1 MKMYQGQQRPTPTE
15 ADRLNTTGVG
25 SKELSGYSENND
37 RFVAQPDD
45 YKRFTTHYLTRSA
58 TIRLHEG
65 SCIIYIW
72 NPQVFYLMFPP
83 DDLYSLWERIWK
95 LKQYL
100 NWMFIWELHVSQKCA
115 IPVLNPFLLIVDLD
129 QTPPPWVRTE
139 RATPEEPSSS
149 RKPMDSPRV
158 QRYTRMEPMFGPQ
171 RLYGDWS
178 PMCPGKIPIS
188 QSLIPII
195 SH

>member
-1 MKMYQGQQRPTPTE
+1 M
-15 ADRLNTTGVG
+15 
-25 SKELSGYSENND
+25 
-37 RFVAQPDD
+37 
-45 YKRFTTHYLTRSA
+45 
-58 TIRLHEG
+58 
-65 SCIIYIW
+65 
-72 NPQVFYLMFPP
+72 
-83 DDLYSLWERIWK
+83 
-95 LKQYL
+95 
-100 NWMFIWELHVSQKCA
+100 SQKCA

-158 QRYTRMEPMFGPQ
+158 QRYTRMEPMFSPQ

-188 QSLIPII
+188 QSLIPISQSLATAYTGKSIDGGPRYILADIDCSI
-195 SH
+195 SILPYKGFSSKNYLGGVEQQFIIFFIWVGGLNALTI